1 MITVMKP
8 FAFVICLCLS
18 VSAVSQQNS
27 IRPILLDG
35 DSGVFFPIHY
45 FELLEGKLIFK
56 DFAVKEVMTFS
67 GQVRLLEKDKQDLGE
82 ALKLR
87 SEQLEIASRMSKA
100 YETSYNSEKKAHEET
115 TKDLKKA
122 KNNTTL
128 WQIATGV
135 VAAVGT
141 TLYIVK

>member
-1 MITVMKP
+1 
-8 FAFVICLCLS
+8 
-18 VSAVSQQNS
+18 
-27 IRPILLDG
+27 
-35 DSGVFFPIHY
+35 
-45 FELLEGKLIFK
+45 
-56 DFAVKEVMTFS
+56 MTFS

>member
-1 MITVMKP
+1 MITVMKQ
-8 FAFVICLCLS
+8 FAFAICLCLS

-35 DSGVFFPIHY
+35 DSGVFFPIRY

-115 TKDLKKA
+115 TKELKKA
-122 KNNTTL
+122 KNGSRF
-128 WQIATGV
+128 WRFATGV

-141 TLYIVK
+141 TLYIIK

>member
-1 MITVMKP
+1 MNTVMKQ

-67 GQVRLLEKDKQDLGE
+67 GQVKLLEKDKQDLSE

-87 SEQLEIASRMSKA
+87 SEQLEIASRMSRA

-115 TKDLKKA
+115 TKELKKA
-122 KNNTTL
+122 NNNTTF